1 MTYSLISHTKS
12 PLKIFQQL
20 LQRLKVLC
28 FVIFKLKIYFSQI
41 QGAILV
47 ASLLEMFIG
56 FSGLVGYL
64 LRFIGPLTVAPTITL
79 VGMALFPVAMEQ
91 SGELMKNSLFN
102 SAEKRLYPQFKLLT
116 YSFLVD
122 FKGYHWGISMM

>member
-1 MTYSLISHTKS
+1 M
-12 PLKIFQQL
+12 
-20 LQRLKVLC
+20 
-28 FVIFKLKIYFSQI
+28 
-41 QGAILV
+41 V

-102 SAEKRLYPQFKLLT
+102 SAEKRLYPSLS
-116 YSFLVD
+116 Y
-122 FKGYHWGISMM
+122 